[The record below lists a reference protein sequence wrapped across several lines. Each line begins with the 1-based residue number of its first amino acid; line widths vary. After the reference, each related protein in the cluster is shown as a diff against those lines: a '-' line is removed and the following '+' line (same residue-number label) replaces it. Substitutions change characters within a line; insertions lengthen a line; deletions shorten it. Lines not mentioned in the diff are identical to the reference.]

1 MKPKK
6 KIKASL
12 LISIT
17 FLFLLTLVISFVFI
31 ISIKPVKVNFLNYF
45 DRKSEIFNKIQITEI
60 GDVFLSFN
68 KVSRNFE
75 ILIEDLVIDN
85 SYLPNILIEID
96 LTFKKKI
103 YELSLKV
110 FDGDVEINLPKEYQ
124 TVSDESVLSN
134 RLKENLILFN
144 NFSSI
149 QIINTKLKLN
159 FEKNIYREYLIDLE
173 LKNSKILCSIS
184 EGRSG

>member
-1 MKPKK
+1 MKQKK

-75 ILIEDLVIDN
+75 VLIEDLVIDN
-85 SYLPNILIEID
+85 SYLPNILIGID
-96 LTFKKKI
+96 LTFKK
-103 YELSLKV
+103 
-110 FDGDVEINLPKEYQ
+110 NL
-124 TVSDESVLSN
+124 
-134 RLKENLILFN
+134 
-144 NFSSI
+144 
-149 QIINTKLKLN
+149 
-159 FEKNIYREYLIDLE
+159 
-173 LKNSKILCSIS
+173 
-184 EGRSG
+184 

>member
-85 SYLPNILIEID
+85 SYLPNILIGID
-96 LTFKKKI
+96 LTFKKI

-159 FEKNIYREYLIDLE
+159 FEKYL
-173 LKNSKILCSIS
+173 
-184 EGRSG
+184 

>member
-17 FLFLLTLVISFVFI
+17 FLFLLTLVISFIFI

-45 DRKSEIFNKIQITEI
+45 DRESEIFNEIKITEI

-85 SYLPNILIEID
+85 SYLPNILIGID
-96 LTFKKKI
+96 LTFKKKFMS
-103 YELSLKV
+103 YLLK
-110 FDGDVEINLPKEYQ
+110 FLMEM
-124 TVSDESVLSN
+124 
-134 RLKENLILFN
+134 
-144 NFSSI
+144 
-149 QIINTKLKLN
+149 LKLIYQ
-159 FEKNIYREYLIDLE
+159 KNIRKFLMNLYYQID
-173 LKNSKILCSIS
+173 
-184 EGRSG
+184 